1 MKSFEFSRREGLTL
15 SRVNQEE
22 FLSIYFDNT
31 EVDLVKESY
40 VFQGLCLHS
49 ATLLQS
55 IELRSKEEYEFVCEA
70 EINIPSLGVAEQYP
84 QLEAAKNC
92 RFEFRLF
99 PHMLSLN
106 KDYIIWVTLQDG
118 TKEKIGHLS
127 RWCRIAFADFSKL
140 VVLPFENKEVFFF
153 IKNPNDSI
161 QKHISQSRSFY
172 EMDIL
177 LALRSLTP
185 ERAVICD
192 VGANIGNHTL
202 FFSKYFQA
210 ESVYCFEAN
219 KLAIEML
226 EINCAINAVDNVSL
240 DYCGYCVSHSNN
252 LNMTKQIEPKNNLG
266 GTSFTISDDGRIPT
280 ITIDT
285 AIGDKPCNL
294 IKIDVE
300 GMEADVLKG
309 AENVLKTKRPVVCLE
324 VTSATRSGCTH
335 YMTQLSYKL
344 YSVYKT
350 YHGIW
355 TLIFIDE
362 KEMSWCW
369 ERENS

>member
-1 MKSFEFSRREGLTL
+1 MEPFEFSKREGLTL
-15 SRVNQEE
+15 SRVVQDD

-31 EVDLVKESY
+31 EVGLSKENY

-49 ATLLQS
+49 TTLLQS
-55 IELRSKEEYEFVCEA
+55 IELRSKEEDEIVCEA

-84 QLEAAKNC
+84 QLEAAKSC

-118 TKEKIGHLS
+118 IKKKIAYLN
-127 RWCRIAFADFSKL
+127 RWVRFAITDFSKL
-140 VVLPFENKEVFFF
+140 IVLPFENKEVFFLVQ
-153 IKNPNDSI
+153 NPNDSI
-161 QKHISQSRSFY
+161 QKYISQSRSFY
-172 EMDIL
+172 ELDIL
-177 LALRSLTP
+177 LGLRSLTP
-185 ERAVICD
+185 ERAVIYD

-202 FFSKYFQA
+202 FFAKYFQA

-226 EINCAINAVDNVSL
+226 EFNCAINAVDNVSL
-240 DYCGYCVSHSNN
+240 DYCGYCVGHSDN
-252 LNMTKQIEPKNNLG
+252 LHMTKLIEPKNNLG
-266 GTSFTISDDGRIPT
+266 GTSFVMSDDGGIPS

-285 AIGDKPCNL
+285 AIGDKPCDL

-324 VTSATRSGCTH
+324 VTSETRSGCTY
-335 YMTQLSYKL
+335 YMTQLNYKL

-355 TLIFIDE
+355 TLIFIDK
-362 KEMSWCW
+362 KEMSWC
-369 ERENS
+369 E